1 MTERT
6 GFELADEGL
15 AAALRRFPTH
25 AAQMRTL
32 IQRNESF
39 RAMCDDLACV
49 EQALLSVDKL
59 PSEIREDRRR
69 EFTELVDSLAVE
81 IERKLSQVK
90 VISITRHMKQAPE

>member
-6 GFELADEGL
+6 GFELEDEGL

-49 EQALLSVDKL
+49 EQALLSVDKM
-59 PSEIREDRRR
+59 PSEIRDERRR
-69 EFTELVDSLAVE
+69 EFTELVDGLAVE
-81 IERKLSQVK
+81 IERTLSQVK
-90 VISITRHMKQAPE
+90 VISIAQYINRGQ